1 MQQVASV
8 AARSLI
14 EGAQVGIV
22 ATLTPEIEAIEQALR
37 DAGAEVNVLTLG
49 YLGWQGEGRFD
60 VLLVRVAGPDEAQ
73 AGGTQARRHI
83 ADLDALALSHR
94 VIALADASLDVLMPL
109 APGVRDFVSPPYR
122 PAEVVARV
130 ARVLR
135 EPAPEVV
142 LRAGNLEVYVA
153 NRIVL
158 VGGQPVDVTFG
169 EFELLRALL
178 AAHGSPVSR
187 NGLLGHAPPADRA
200 AARWVDMHIHR
211 LRGKLLG
218 LQGARID
225 TVRGVGYRLG
235 AA

>member
-1 MQQVASV
+1 MQQVAL
-8 AARSLI
+8 AATRGLL
-14 EGAQVGIV
+14 EGAHVGIV
-22 ATLTPEIEAIEQALR
+22 AALTPEIEAIERALR
-37 DAGAEVNVLTLG
+37 DAGAEVSVLTVS
-49 YLGWQGEGRFD
+49 YLGWEGEGRFD
-60 VLLVRVAGPDEAQ
+60 VLLVRVAGTDEVQ
-73 AGGTQARRHI
+73 AGGTQARRHT
-83 ADLDALALSHR
+83 ADLEALAASHR
-94 VIALADASLDVLMPL
+94 VIALADTSLDVL

-142 LRAGNLEVYVA
+142 LRAGNLEVHVA

-187 NGLLGHAPPADRA
+187 NGLLGHAPPTDRA

-235 AA
+235 PV